1 MPTSVRRLP
10 RWRPLASGSC
20 APMLEKRVGVVSTS
34 FSRVRTSFDRCQPE
48 ALASSPRLRVPTCR
62 LQVRA
67 RGRWIFRWATRS
79 WIVAG
84 LQLAWRAPVARGAR
98 ALRRQY
104 PTPGWALARS
114 TRVLPCTNANACS
127 HTLTHPSARAQVCWQ
142 RHTRLWS
149 TLEGPTVCVVSSH
162 SHPSPAHVHT
172 PAEHPH
178 GPSLRNRLE

>member
-1 MPTSVRRLP
+1 MAR
-10 RWRPLASGSC
+10 
-20 APMLEKRVGVVSTS
+20 
-34 FSRVRTSFDRCQPE
+34 PE
-48 ALASSPRLRVPTCR
+48 ALASSRRSQGSSCR
-62 LQVRA
+62 SQVRA
-67 RGRWIFRWATRS
+67 RGSWILRWASRS
-79 WIVAG
+79 WSAAG
-84 LQLAWRAPVARGAR
+84 LQLAWRAAVARGAR

-114 TRVLPCTNANACS
+114 TWVLPRTIANACS

-149 TLEGPTVCVVSSH
+149 TSEGPTVCLDSSH

>member
-1 MPTSVRRLP
+1 MPAHVERALHRYSWLSDG
-10 RWRPLASGSC
+10 ASGS
-20 APMLEKRVGVVSTS
+20 VGPERMQKS
-34 FSRVRTSFDRCQPE
+34 VRT
-48 ALASSPRLRVPTCR
+48 LRS
-62 LQVRA
+62 
-67 RGRWIFRWATRS
+67 RS
-79 WIVAG
+79 AAG
-84 LQLAWRAPVARGAR
+84 LQLAWRAAVARGAR

-114 TRVLPCTNANACS
+114 TWVLPHTLADACS
-127 HTLTHPSARAQVCWQ
+127 HTLTHPSARAQVCWR

-178 GPSLRNRLE
+178 GPSLRNRME